1 MIYHIQSHD
10 LSVKQLF
17 PDAVPV
23 VNGSSGENHGIVIG
37 PFGGVTPALLII
49 VPEMTAGRI
58 SHNSLRKTLPHCEGK
73 VHLQGN
79 VELKLEAA
87 RQTSGRYK
95 DLKRRNKESRMV
107 A

>member
-1 MIYHIQSHD
+1 M
-10 LSVKQLF
+10 KQLF
-17 PDAVPV
+17 PHAVPV

-58 SHNSLRKTLPHCEGK
+58 SHNSLRETLPHREGK

-79 VELKLEAA
+79 IELKLEAT
-87 RQTSGRYK
+87 RQTSDIK
-95 DLKRRNKESRMV
+95 S
-107 A
+107 